1 MGMRSYLKRY
11 LIEIGIGCD
20 LHGGDNT
27 KACLKAVKNAMS
39 HCCMAGIHD
48 ILGIGHV
55 KGALV
60 LKVKLSCPEP
70 KTVDT
75 DKIADYLAHYQ
86 TTIEVEK
93 GGSHEEGLYV
103 EALGQGNTI
112 MIAIA
117 VITVYVPTHLI
128 NNQQNRRGNGQI

>member
-1 MGMRSYLKRY
+1 MGMREDLKRY

-48 ILGIGHV
+48 IFGIGHV
-55 KGALV
+55 KDSLV
-60 LKVKLSCPEP
+60 LKVKLSCPKPE
-70 KTVDT
+70 TVDT
-75 DKIADYLAHYQ
+75 AKIANYLAHYQ

-93 GGSHEEGLYV
+93 GGSHEDGLYV
-103 EALGQGNTI
+103 EALGQGSTI

-117 VITVYVPTHLI
+117 VITVYVPKHLI
-128 NNQQNRRGNGQI
+128 NKPENI